1 MLRGGCDPASVRR
14 HIFHDTS
21 CQHYTQLSECAQF
34 TPAHGNR
41 VKNKNFGVFFFC
53 FTFQINS
60 LCDK

>member
-21 CQHYTQLSECAQF
+21 CQHNTQLSECAQF

-41 VKNKNFGVFFFC
+41 VKNKNFGVF
-53 FTFQINS
+53 
-60 LCDK
+60 